1 MPTFGSLFSGI
12 GGMDLGLERAG
23 WECKFQVEIDDWRR
37 QVLTRHWPEV
47 PKWKDVRDF
56 PNHAPTDGRDG
67 NEVEWQWRSGE
78 QPCGLRA
85 EPERRGSADST
96 GRSGQGATGDEE
108 SNLSVDL
115 ICGGFPCQD
124 LSVAGR
130 RAGLAGERSGL
141 FFEFARIVG
150 ELKPRFLLI
159 ENVPG
164 LLSINQGLDF
174 AIVLDTLD
182 ELGYGVAWRILNSQF
197 FGVPQRRRR
206 VFIVGYL
213 GAPCPPE
220 ILFESEGSGGN
231 PQTGGETGEG
241 VANPLGASTS
251 SFGGQRYD
259 LDNET
264 YVAAPL
270 EASDG
275 HHGYSG
281 PRGDGADNLVAQPLR
296 ANRWGGSDSYGDEG
310 NVVATGTYWDGG
322 QVADTLDCSGASQ
335 RMPDKNRFQYVCA
348 PADPNRGGE
357 TTGTA
362 GWLDA
367 CSRCPDGRRY
377 AALGDAVTVPVAEWI
392 GRRIMRVMASTEAER

>member
-23 WECKFQVEIDDWRR
+23 FTCLFQVELDDWRR

-56 PNHAPTDGRDG
+56 PALDPIYGLQRSKSRPRREGRY
-67 NEVEWQWRSGE
+67 
-78 QPCGLRA
+78 GL
-85 EPERRGSADST
+85 GSD
-96 GRSGQGATGDEE
+96 R
-108 SNLSVDL
+108 SVDL
-115 ICGGFPCQD
+115 LCGGFPCQD
-124 LSVAGR
+124 LSVAGK
-130 RAGLAGERSGL
+130 RAGLAGDRSGL
-141 FFEFARIVG
+141 FFEFARIAG
-150 ELKPRFLLI
+150 ELKPRFILI

-164 LLSINQGLDF
+164 LLSSSQGLDF

-231 PQTGGETGEG
+231 TQTGGKAGES